1 MLQTHTRT
9 YIEINKATNREQRIG
24 NEKYERN
31 KIAIISKV
39 GKVKGGLERIGGRI
53 KRDGASKEYARRQED
68 WSGAREIKQLVTL
81 HRGSSQRDLIM
92 FSV

>member
-1 MLQTHTRT
+1 V
-9 YIEINKATNREQRIG
+9 E
-24 NEKYERN
+24 NE
-31 KIAIISKV
+31 
-39 GKVKGGLERIGGRI
+39 LERKTSRE
-53 KRDGASKEYARRQED
+53 RRTEREGASKEYARRQED